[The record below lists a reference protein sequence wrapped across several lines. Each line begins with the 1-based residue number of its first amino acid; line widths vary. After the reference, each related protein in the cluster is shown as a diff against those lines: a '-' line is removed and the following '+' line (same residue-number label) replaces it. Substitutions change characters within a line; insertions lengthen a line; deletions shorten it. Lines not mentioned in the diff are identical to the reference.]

1 MTRIDLRALSEHLRR
16 QDLSQRKSLGDL
28 LSQILP
34 KPKLTKYIPETRTEK
49 QEAFLCLDCFEAF
62 FGGGAGPGKTYALL
76 MAALQY
82 VDVPGYSAL
91 LIRRSSP
98 ELTAAGGLVDIAKEW
113 LTGTDAEWNGS
124 LKRWTF
130 PTGGKPATVDF
141 AHYEAGV
148 KGQQKKF
155 GGQVQFIGVDELT
168 EFLESEYRFLF
179 RSLRKPEGM
188 PVPLRMRSASN
199 PIGVGAPFVKQ
210 RFVLYGNKTVREKI
224 AGQMMEYERRFI
236 PAKLD
241 DNPYIDR
248 ASYIQ
253 SLGNMEPHLLQALL
267 DGDWDAKPPGKMFK
281 RVDFKIVPVAPAS
294 CWWVRFWDLAATP
307 EDAGGNPSWTV
318 GLKLGT
324 DGSGIYYVADV
335 RRDRLAP
342 AEVKK
347 LVKQTAAVDGPDI
360 PIFIEQEGGSS
371 GKTVIDDYV
380 KSMPEFVVQ
389 GKHPTGPKTARAL
402 PVANQAGAGN
412 IRLVQGSWNGKFL
425 DEIEQVPSKV
435 MDQCD
440 ALSGAYNEL
449 VSGSWSASEELVQSY
464 GSYDQPDW

>member
-1 MTRIDLRALSEHLRR
+1 M
-16 QDLSQRKSLGDL
+16 SQRKSLGDL

-34 KPKLTKYIPETRTEK
+34 KPKLTKYIPQMRTEK
-49 QEAFLCLDCFEAF
+49 QEAFLCLECLEAF
-62 FGGGAGPGKTYALL
+62 YGGAAGGAKSWALL
-76 MAALQY
+76 MGSLQY

-91 LIRRSSP
+91 LIRRTSP
-98 ELTAAGGLVDIAKEW
+98 ELTAAGGLIDIAKEW
-113 LTGTDAEWNGS
+113 LTDTDAQWNGS

-130 PTGGKPATVDF
+130 PTGGKPATLDF

-148 KGQQKKF
+148 KGQQKKY
-155 GGQVQFIGVDELT
+155 GGQYQYIGVDELT
-168 EFLESEYRFLF
+168 EFQESEYRFLW

-188 PVPLRMRSASN
+188 AVPLRMRSGSN

-210 RFVLYGNKTVREKI
+210 RFVVSGNVVIKEKI

-253 SLGNMEPHLLQALL
+253 SLGNMEPYLLQALL
-267 DGDWDAKPPGKMFK
+267 DGDWDAKPPGKMFM
-281 RVDFKIVPVAPAS
+281 RGSFKIVPVAPAS

-324 DGSGIYYVADV
+324 DGSGLYHIADV

-342 AEVKK
+342 AGVKD
-347 LVKQTAAVDGPDI
+347 LVKQTAEVDGPDV

-380 KSMPEFVVQ
+380 KAMPAFSVQ
-389 GKHPTGPKTARAL
+389 GRRPTGPKTARAV

-412 IRLVQGSWNGKFL
+412 IRLVQGPWNGKFL

-449 VSGSWSASEELVQSY
+449 VSGSWSAHEEIVSSY